1 MNKQF
6 LRGIAVLVLGG
17 LIASCSEDFDNTP
30 IVEQK
35 KEAYQQVFKKEFGSI
50 DPSHTW
56 GFDRTGVAAASRLGT
71 RADEPERPEAGS
83 FRDTKPA
90 KPTLATFS
98 NTTPS
103 DAVPA
108 KNLTQDSDWKNDM
121 VVRID
126 ESNVNGN
133 TNRERITVYATGNIT
148 FNGSLSD
155 KNCNIVVTE
164 NSTLT
169 LQAIPNNLY
178 VYLAPGATL
187 NLPSNATF
195 QKSHAGIY
203 MSKDSRV
210 VGQTINFVE
219 DAQVIND
226 GGTITATNL
235 YLNKSSLWNEGTVS
249 VSGILQGVNQ
259 DELIYNAP
267 NHTISVG
274 TLDMKNN
281 GGLLYNEGTAVATTS
296 ITLRNTSAE
305 LVNKDSL
312 SAPSVTLDAGA
323 KMHNDDGGIVNI
335 AGATKIT
342 NSNCYWTN
350 DGHYTSGSFEI
361 TAYSVSNYNNCY
373 LEVLNDFHLN
383 RGGFVLNGGASV
395 VTRTFTWEDTSNFW
409 MGSESLLKVREDML
423 TKNYNSG
430 FGFRGPKTGE
440 YAVIQAHEIRHEGEE
455 QFRISYYGNLYVDTQ
470 NHFAQWYKDAPSN
483 TNQPCYYYEPSVRF
497 GNNEKDCPV
506 RINSGACN
514 PGYNNDIEIPI
525 FNGQT
530 QTKIEYWLKRELV
543 GEPGRV
549 FCEDLGRISSND
561 LDFNDVVFDAYVY
574 KVTYITRTIVSDEN
588 GTVTTTD
595 VETSTIYETAIVLL
609 AAGGTLP
616 LTVAGVEVHQALA
629 NASTSTII
637 NTIENN
643 EGSYGNTYLKDVA
656 PVRLTSVDAK
666 GNSINVFPYSSIEAI
681 PIKVKQ
687 TDIAV
692 LELSAEPGDAPHK
705 ICVPVGTKWAKER
718 IKLRD
723 AYPSFADYVRDHTVQ
738 FWTTGIAENLYTSGT
753 DYPVLPV
760 VGMTKLR
767 DGESTTSS
775 ANGGYNTGDPVLSR
789 KNRK

>member
-1 MNKQF
+1 
-6 LRGIAVLVLGG
+6 
-17 LIASCSEDFDNTP
+17 
-30 IVEQK
+30 
-35 KEAYQQVFKKEFGSI
+35 
-50 DPSHTW
+50 
-56 GFDRTGVAAASRLGT
+56 
-71 RADEPERPEAGS
+71 
-83 FRDTKPA
+83 
-90 KPTLATFS
+90 
-98 NTTPS
+98 
-103 DAVPA
+103 
-108 KNLTQDSDWKNDM
+108 
-121 VVRID
+121 
-126 ESNVNGN
+126 
-133 TNRERITVYATGNIT
+133 
-148 FNGSLSD
+148 
-155 KNCNIVVTE
+155 
-164 NSTLT
+164 
-169 LQAIPNNLY
+169 
-178 VYLAPGATL
+178 
-187 NLPSNATF
+187 
-195 QKSHAGIY
+195 
-203 MSKDSRV
+203 
-210 VGQTINFVE
+210 
-219 DAQVIND
+219 
-226 GGTITATNL
+226 
-235 YLNKSSLWNEGTVS
+235 
-249 VSGILQGVNQ
+249 
-259 DELIYNAP
+259 
-267 NHTISVG
+267 
-274 TLDMKNN
+274 
-281 GGLLYNEGTAVATTS
+281 
-296 ITLRNTSAE
+296 
-305 LVNKDSL
+305 
-312 SAPSVTLDAGA
+312 
-323 KMHNDDGGIVNI
+323 
-335 AGATKIT
+335 
-342 NSNCYWTN
+342 
-350 DGHYTSGSFEI
+350 
-361 TAYSVSNYNNCY
+361 
-373 LEVLNDFHLN
+373 
-383 RGGFVLNGGASV
+383 
-395 VTRTFTWEDTSNFW
+395 

-455 QFRISYYGNLYVDTQ
+455 QFRISYYCNLYVDTQ

-497 GNNEKDCPV
+497 GNNENDCPV

-574 KVTYITRTIVSDEN
+574 KVTYITRTIVTDEN

-723 AYPSFADYVRDHTVQ
+723 AYPSFTDYVRDHTVQ

-767 DGESTTSS
+767 DGEGTTSS